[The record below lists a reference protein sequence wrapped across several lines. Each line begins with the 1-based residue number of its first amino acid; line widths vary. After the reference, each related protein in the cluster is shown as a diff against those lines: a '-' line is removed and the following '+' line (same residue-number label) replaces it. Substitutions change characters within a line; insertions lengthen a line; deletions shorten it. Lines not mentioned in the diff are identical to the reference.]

1 MIDTYMVVAS
11 FLLFNVMAGMIRV
24 LRGPTQGDQ
33 MLAAQL
39 FGTTGVA
46 TMIVLAKSMEMPA
59 LLDVALLFALLAA
72 VTVVAFVVRLWA
84 SVSGG
89 N

>member
-1 MIDTYMVVAS
+1 
-11 FLLFNVMAGMIRV
+11 
-24 LRGPTQGDQ
+24 

-59 LLDVALLFALLAA
+59 LLDVALLFALLAS
-72 VTVVAFVVRLWA
+72 VTLVAFVVRLWA
-84 SVSGG
+84 SASSG